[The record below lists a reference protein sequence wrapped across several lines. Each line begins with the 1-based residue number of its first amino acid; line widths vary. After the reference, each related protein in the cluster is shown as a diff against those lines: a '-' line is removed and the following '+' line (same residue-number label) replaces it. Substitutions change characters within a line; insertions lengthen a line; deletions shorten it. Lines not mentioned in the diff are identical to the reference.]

1 MTVMVAEFEVT
12 PPDVAVTVA
21 VPTAAAVAKP
31 VEEILAVELGA
42 DDQVAME
49 VTSPVVPSL

>member
-1 MTVMVAEFEVT
+1 VTVVAEFEVT

-21 VPTAAAVAKP
+21 VPTAAAVANP
-31 VEEILAVELGA
+31 VEEILAVELGE

-49 VTSPVVPSL
+49 VRSPMVPSL